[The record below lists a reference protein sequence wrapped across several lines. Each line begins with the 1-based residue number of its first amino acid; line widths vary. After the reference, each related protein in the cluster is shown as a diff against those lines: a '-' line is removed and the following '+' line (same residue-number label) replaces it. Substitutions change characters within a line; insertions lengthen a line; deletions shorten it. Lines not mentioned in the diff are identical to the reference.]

1 MLITLIIN
9 EYSPKPLL
17 TQLRARLKCTVHLV
31 PTFTYSQVTLTPHS
45 EQSSSLWKDFSKHS
59 VGSLTTKGRKIRL
72 INMLT
77 KHEDILEV
85 ASEESINEILD
96 RYLEI
101 NTHAASY
108 TWKRLGR
115 ELDMNKNLSQND
127 IPDETEELLELGID
141 LDDYIPAIHLYFDDD
156 LTIA

>member
-1 MLITLIIN
+1 
-9 EYSPKPLL
+9 
-17 TQLRARLKCTVHLV
+17 
-31 PTFTYSQVTLTPHS
+31 
-45 EQSSSLWKDFSKHS
+45 
-59 VGSLTTKGRKIRL
+59 
-72 INMLT
+72 MLT
-77 KHEDILEV
+77 KHDDVLEV
-85 ASEESINEILD
+85 ATEETINEILD

-115 ELDMNKNLSQND
+115 ELHMDRNLSQND